1 MGGTYEGLF
10 EKPVE
15 VALKHEL
22 NVAFSAL
29 IDFDFSCVA
38 VSPDCFLADIKPG
51 YNVFKKDY
59 RFSAK
64 GKSWAVSLSVIA
76 GTSCPF
82 LNQREMR
89 EDCCLE
95 VRLVGCYL
103 FHRLIRLAGILQS
116 RSCR

>member
-15 VALKHEL
+15 VALKHKL
-22 NVAFSAL
+22 YVAFSAL
-29 IDFDFSCVA
+29 IDFDFSCIA
-38 VSPDCFLADIKPG
+38 VSPYCFLADIKPG

-64 GKSWAVSLSVIA
+64 GKSWAVSPFGIA

-82 LNQREMR
+82 LNQCEMR

-95 VRLVGCYL
+95 VRLVVYSL
-103 FHRLIRLAGILQS
+103 FHRLIRQAVIF
-116 RSCR
+116 